1 LSQLVRKIRD
11 ALPFGNDADAFMVSF
26 PKCGRTWLR
35 VMLGRALYRHA
46 GIDDLRPDGTRLLY
60 PEGIKDLKGLPRIS
74 FTHDG
79 RPTRGTVEE
88 IETDKSR
95 YAGKAVVLLIRD
107 LRDVAVSYYF
117 HETRRTKRFY
127 PKWEIAKFHGE
138 ISEFLHSEVGG
149 IEHFLRFYNIW
160 ADNKDVPE
168 RVLLM
173 KYEQMRREPKA
184 QLQALLDFLGV
195 EGVAEETVDDAVDFS
210 SFDKMKEMEKEG
222 TFKHPHYMKPGD
234 SADEESFKVRR
245 GKVGGFEDYLSA
257 ADIEW
262 LTEKMQ
268 GELAPFYGYGE
279 G

>member
-1 LSQLVRKIRD
+1 MSQLVRKLRD
-11 ALPFGNDADAFMVSF
+11 ALPFGNDADAFMISY

-46 GIDDLRPDGTRLLY
+46 GVDDLRPDGTRLLY
-60 PEGIKDLKGLPRIS
+60 PEGVEQLKGVPRIS

-79 RPTRGTVEE
+79 RPTRGTLDE

-138 ISEFLHSEVGG
+138 ISEFLHSDVGG
-149 IEHFLRFYNIW
+149 VEHFVRFYNIW
-160 ADNKDVPE
+160 ADNREIPDCL
-168 RVLLM
+168 LLM
-173 KYEQMRREPKA
+173 KYEELRRDPVH
-184 QLQALLDFLGV
+184 QLRRLLKFLGV
-195 EGVAEETVDDAVDFS
+195 EGVADETIGDAVEFS
-210 SFDKMKEMEKEG
+210 SFDKMKAMEKEG

-234 SADEESFKVRR
+234 STDEESFKVRR
-245 GKVGGFEDYLSA
+245 GKVGGFEDYLSPQ
-257 ADIEW
+257 DIDW
-262 LTEKMQ
+262 LTGKMRH
-268 GELAPFYGYGE
+268 ELAAFYGYGE
-279 G
+279 

>member
-1 LSQLVRKIRD
+1 MSQLVRKLRD
-11 ALPFGNDADAFMVSF
+11 ALPFGNGADAFMISY

-46 GIDDLRPDGTRLLY
+46 GVDDLRPDGTRLLY
-60 PEGIKDLKGLPRIS
+60 PEGVEQLKGMPRIS

-79 RPTRGTVEE
+79 RPTRGTVDE

-138 ISEFLHSEVGG
+138 ISEFLHSDVGG
-149 IEHFLRFYNIW
+149 VEHFVRFYNIW
-160 ADNKDVPE
+160 ADNREVPD

-173 KYEQMRREPKA
+173 KYEELRRDPA
-184 QLQALLDFLGV
+184 DQLRRLLEFLGV
-195 EGVAEETVDDAVDFS
+195 EGVADATIGDAVEFS
-210 SFDKMKEMEKEG
+210 SFDKMKAMEKEG

-245 GKVGGFEDYLSA
+245 GKVGGFEDYLSPQ
-257 ADIEW
+257 DIDW
-262 LTEKMQ
+262 LSGKMRH
-268 GELAPFYGYGE
+268 ELAAFYGYGE
-279 G
+279 